1 MKRKVFGAGCFRDRR
16 WLVPQIVNF
25 DTYISDFPRAAFPYG
40 DAPVRPCLSV
50 LLWRVTEAEPP
61 VIGVQ
66 KGRL

>member
-1 MKRKVFGAGCFRDRR
+1 V
-16 WLVPQIVNF
+16 LQIVNF